1 MSKSGIIPINSL
13 ADDEL
18 ADEHVLMSS
27 NEQALICSSH
37 ELYQAYF

>member
-1 MSKSGIIPINSL
+1 MSESNIIPNNL
-13 ADDEL
+13 W

-27 NEQALICSSH
+27 YEQAHSCLSH

>member
-1 MSKSGIIPINSL
+1 MSESGIIPNNL
-13 ADDEL
+13 W

-27 NEQALICSSH
+27 YEQALICSSH